1 MNFFRNKNKTT
12 KISSGSLIITL
23 KEETIQVS
31 IYTSEENNLVLKA
44 GYRKRGIEMR
54 NIVEIK
60 ELFKTIDK
68 EEILSGINLQI
79 AEGEI
84 YGFLGPN
91 GAGKTTLMKCM
102 LSLSTITSGSIE
114 IFGKNLQEHREEILS
129 QIGSII
135 ETPIFYE
142 NCTAKE
148 VLKIHDQ
155 YMGGNITE
163 SDIINVLS
171 MVGLKNTTKKVK
183 EFSLGMRQ
191 RLGLARAFLTKP
203 RLLILDEPI
212 NGLDPIGIQEI
223 RNLLLSLSKEHGIT
237 ILISSHILSEIAQI
251 ADKIGVI
258 KNGEMIEQIS
268 MKEIMRENIEL
279 EEYFMSHFLNKI

>member
-1 MNFFRNKNKTT
+1 M
-12 KISSGSLIITL
+12 
-23 KEETIQVS
+23 E
-31 IYTSEENNLVLKA
+31 
-44 GYRKRGIEMR
+44 

-60 ELFKTIDK
+60 ELFKTIDE
-68 EEILSGINLQI
+68 EEILSDISLQI

-84 YGFLGPN
+84 YGLLGPN

-102 LSLSTITSGSIE
+102 LSLLTITSGSIE

-129 QIGSII
+129 QVGSII

-148 VLKIHDQ
+148 ILEIHAQ
-155 YMGGNITE
+155 YMGKNITE
-163 SDIINVLS
+163 LDIINTLR

-191 RLGLARAFLTKP
+191 RLGLARAFLMKP

-212 NGLDPIGIQEI
+212 NGLDPVGIQEI
-223 RNLLLSLSKEHGIT
+223 RNLLQLLSKEHGIT
-237 ILISSHILSEIAQI
+237 ILISSHILSEISQI

-258 KNGEMIEQIS
+258 KNGSMIEQVYMEEL
-268 MKEIMRENIEL
+268 MKENIDL
-279 EEYFMSHFLNKI
+279 EEFFMSHFLSKNQEL

>member
-1 MNFFRNKNKTT
+1 
-12 KISSGSLIITL
+12 
-23 KEETIQVS
+23 
-31 IYTSEENNLVLKA
+31 
-44 GYRKRGIEMR
+44 MR
-54 NIVEIK
+54 NVVEIK
-60 ELFKTIDK
+60 ELYKTIDK
-68 EEILSGINLQI
+68 EEILRGINLQI

-114 IFGKNLQEHREEILS
+114 IFGKNLLEHREEILS
-129 QIGSII
+129 QIGSVI

-148 VLKIHDQ
+148 VLKIHAQ
-155 YMGGNITE
+155 YMGVNITE
-163 SDIINVLS
+163 S
-171 MVGLKNTTKKVK
+171 
-183 EFSLGMRQ
+183 
-191 RLGLARAFLTKP
+191 
-203 RLLILDEPI
+203 
-212 NGLDPIGIQEI
+212 DPIGIQEI
-223 RNLLLSLSKEHGIT
+223 RNLLLALSKEHGIT
-237 ILISSHILSEIAQI
+237 ILISSHILSEISQI

-268 MKEIMRENIEL
+268 MKEIMRENIDL

>member
-1 MNFFRNKNKTT
+1 
-12 KISSGSLIITL
+12 
-23 KEETIQVS
+23 
-31 IYTSEENNLVLKA
+31 
-44 GYRKRGIEMR
+44 
-54 NIVEIK
+54 
-60 ELFKTIDK
+60 
-68 EEILSGINLQI
+68 
-79 AEGEI
+79 
-84 YGFLGPN
+84 
-91 GAGKTTLMKCM
+91 M
-102 LSLSTITSGSIE
+102 LSIWGG
-114 IFGKNLQEHREEILS
+114 IF
-129 QIGSII
+129 
-135 ETPIFYE
+135 
-142 NCTAKE
+142 
-148 VLKIHDQ
+148 
-155 YMGGNITE
+155 TE

-223 RNLLLSLSKEHGIT
+223 RNLLLALSKEHGIT
-237 ILISSHILSEIAQI
+237 ILISSHILSEISQI

-268 MKEIMRENIEL
+268 MKEIMRENIDL